1 MLMLMLK
8 QPRPSCAQRCALSSR
23 RQLDSN
29 SCLLLANFRLMI
41 DLLDNSPVCREA
53 SLGDI
58 VLVVGLSLGVTRMEW
73 CALLLAMMLVWIAE
87 ALNTALEFLCNLV
100 SPDFH
105 PLIKKS
111 KDVAAASVLISAA
124 GAVVIGVLIF
134 LPYLLTWG

>member
-1 MLMLMLK
+1 MEKPFSLAERARSFRYAFSGL
-8 QPRPSCAQRCALSSR
+8 AE
-23 RQLDSN
+23 
-29 SCLLLANFRLMI
+29 LLRSQHNARVHLF
-41 DLLDNSPVCREA
+41 A
-53 SLGDI
+53 SL
-58 VLVVGLSLGVTRMEW
+58 LVVIVGLSLGVTRMEW
-73 CALLLAMMLVWIAE
+73 CALLLAMMLVWITE

-100 SPDFH
+100 SADFH

>member
-1 MLMLMLK
+1 MEKPFSLAERARSFRYAFSGL
-8 QPRPSCAQRCALSSR
+8 AE
-23 RQLDSN
+23 
-29 SCLLLANFRLMI
+29 LLRSQHNARVHLF
-41 DLLDNSPVCREA
+41 A
-53 SLGDI
+53 SL
-58 VLVVGLSLGVTRMEW
+58 LVVIVGLSLGVTRMEW

-111 KDVAAASVLISAA
+111 KDVAAASVLISAV

-134 LPYLLTWG
+134 LPYLLT

>member
-1 MLMLMLK
+1 MEKPFSLVERARSFRYAFSGLAELL
-8 QPRPSCAQRCALSSR
+8 RSQRNARVHL
-23 RQLDSN
+23 
-29 SCLLLANFRLMI
+29 F
-41 DLLDNSPVCREA
+41 A
-53 SLGDI
+53 SL
-58 VLVVGLSLGVTRMEW
+58 LVVIVGLSLGVTRMEW
-73 CALLLAMMLVWIAE
+73 CALLLAMMLIWIAE

-134 LPYLLTWG
+134 LPYLLT

>member
-1 MLMLMLK
+1 MEK
-8 QPRPSCAQRCALSSR
+8 PFSLSERARSFR
-23 RQLDSN
+23 YAFSGLAE
-29 SCLLLANFRLMI
+29 LLRSQHNARVHLF
-41 DLLDNSPVCREA
+41 A
-53 SLGDI
+53 SL
-58 VLVVGLSLGVTRMEW
+58 LVVIVGLSLGVTRMEW
-73 CALLLAMMLVWIAE
+73 CALLLAMMLIWIAE

>member
-1 MLMLMLK
+1 MEKPFSLAERARSFRYAFSGL
-8 QPRPSCAQRCALSSR
+8 AE
-23 RQLDSN
+23 
-29 SCLLLANFRLMI
+29 LLRSQHNARVHLF
-41 DLLDNSPVCREA
+41 A
-53 SLGDI
+53 SL
-58 VLVVGLSLGVTRMEW
+58 LVVIVGLSLGVTRMEW
-73 CALLLAMMLVWIAE
+73 CALLLVMMLVWIAE

-124 GAVVIGVLIF
+124 GAVVIGILIF

>member
-1 MLMLMLK
+1 MEKPFSLAERARSFRYAFSGL
-8 QPRPSCAQRCALSSR
+8 AE
-23 RQLDSN
+23 
-29 SCLLLANFRLMI
+29 LLRSQHNARVHLF
-41 DLLDNSPVCREA
+41 A
-53 SLGDI
+53 SL
-58 VLVVGLSLGVTRMEW
+58 LVVIVGLSLGVTRMEW

-124 GAVVIGVLIF
+124 GAVVIGILIF

>member
-1 MLMLMLK
+1 MEKPFSLAELARSFRYAFSGL
-8 QPRPSCAQRCALSSR
+8 AE
-23 RQLDSN
+23 
-29 SCLLLANFRLMI
+29 LLRSQHNARVHLF
-41 DLLDNSPVCREA
+41 A
-53 SLGDI
+53 SL
-58 VLVVGLSLGVTRMEW
+58 LVVIVGLSLGVTRIEW

-105 PLIKKS
+105 PLIKKT

-134 LPYLLTWG
+134 LPYLLA

>member
-1 MLMLMLK
+1 MEKPFSLAERARSFRYAFSGL
-8 QPRPSCAQRCALSSR
+8 AE
-23 RQLDSN
+23 
-29 SCLLLANFRLMI
+29 LLRSQHNARVHLF
-41 DLLDNSPVCREA
+41 A
-53 SLGDI
+53 SL
-58 VLVVGLSLGVTRMEW
+58 LVVIVGLSLGVTRIEW

-105 PLIKKS
+105 PLIKKT

-134 LPYLLTWG
+134 LPYLLA

>member
-1 MLMLMLK
+1 MEKPFSLAERARSFRYAFSGL
-8 QPRPSCAQRCALSSR
+8 AE
-23 RQLDSN
+23 
-29 SCLLLANFRLMI
+29 LLRSQHNARVHLF
-41 DLLDNSPVCREA
+41 A
-53 SLGDI
+53 SL
-58 VLVVGLSLGVTRMEW
+58 LVVIVGLSLGVTRMEW

>member
-1 MLMLMLK
+1 MEKPFSLAERARSFRYAFSGL
-8 QPRPSCAQRCALSSR
+8 AE
-23 RQLDSN
+23 
-29 SCLLLANFRLMI
+29 LLRSQHNARVHLF
-41 DLLDNSPVCREA
+41 A
-53 SLGDI
+53 SL
-58 VLVVGLSLGVTRMEW
+58 LVVIVGLSLGVTRMEW
-73 CALLLAMMLVWIAE
+73 CALLLAMMLIWIAE

>member
-1 MLMLMLK
+1 MEKPFSLAERARSFRYAFSGL
-8 QPRPSCAQRCALSSR
+8 AE
-23 RQLDSN
+23 
-29 SCLLLANFRLMI
+29 LLRSQHNARVHLF
-41 DLLDNSPVCREA
+41 A
-53 SLGDI
+53 SL
-58 VLVVGLSLGVTRMEW
+58 LVVIVGLSLGVTRMEW

-124 GAVVIGVLIF
+124 GAVVIGILIF
-134 LPYLLTWG
+134 LPYLLT

>member
-1 MLMLMLK
+1 MEKPFSLAERARSFRYAFSGL
-8 QPRPSCAQRCALSSR
+8 AE
-23 RQLDSN
+23 
-29 SCLLLANFRLMI
+29 LLRSQHNARVHLF
-41 DLLDNSPVCREA
+41 A
-53 SLGDI
+53 SL
-58 VLVVGLSLGVTRMEW
+58 LVVIVGLSLGVTRMEW

-134 LPYLLTWG
+134 LPYLLT

>member
-1 MLMLMLK
+1 MEKPFSLAERARSFRYAFSGL
-8 QPRPSCAQRCALSSR
+8 AE
-23 RQLDSN
+23 
-29 SCLLLANFRLMI
+29 LLRSQHNARVHLF
-41 DLLDNSPVCREA
+41 A
-53 SLGDI
+53 SL
-58 VLVVGLSLGVTRMEW
+58 LVVIVGLSLGVTRMEL

-124 GAVVIGVLIF
+124 GAVVIGILIF